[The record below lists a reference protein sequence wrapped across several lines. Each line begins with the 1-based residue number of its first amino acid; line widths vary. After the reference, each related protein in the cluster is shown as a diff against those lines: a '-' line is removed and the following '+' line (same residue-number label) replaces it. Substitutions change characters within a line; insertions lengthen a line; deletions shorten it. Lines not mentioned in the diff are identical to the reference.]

1 MYIGKSHLFFYIFC
15 FTTANA
21 SKVKPFVT
29 GNAFCHLTVVETVE
43 TSTRTK
49 NPFVLS
55 DNFLLFPVRIDVKWK
70 IGKLIFSQ
78 AMQKVVPHFVLLEIE
93 FGRIETETQGHGK
106 GNGKQATVRTTGLML
121 NWYFMQFYEFPIKF
135 QNARYLCL
143 AVVVQII
150 ECAVVNI
157 DAAFIAV

>member
-1 MYIGKSHLFFYIFC
+1 MYIGKSHLFYIFC

-29 GNAFCHLTVVETVE
+29 GNAFCHLTVVET
-43 TSTRTK
+43 STRTK
-49 NPFVLS
+49 NLFFLS

-106 GNGKQATVRTTGLML
+106 GNGKQATVRATGLML
-121 NWYFMQFYEFPIKF
+121 NWYCVQFYEFLFKF
-135 QNARYLCL
+135 QNAIYLCL

-150 ECAVVNI
+150 ECAVINI